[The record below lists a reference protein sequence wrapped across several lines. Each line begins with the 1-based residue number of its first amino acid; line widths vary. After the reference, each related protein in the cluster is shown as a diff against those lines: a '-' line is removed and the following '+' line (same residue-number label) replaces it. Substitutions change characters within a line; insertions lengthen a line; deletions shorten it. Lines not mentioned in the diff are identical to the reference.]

1 MFLFVFTAGQ
11 QDQNGKTSASLTSLM
26 PKIQISPTGMR
37 RTYFFMRWLP
47 ATATAT
53 PGKQEF
59 RAKKS
64 SGQRKTPR
72 KEKLRA
78 KRIIEKNNAQREDRK
93 RQREEKAGK

>member
-1 MFLFVFTAGQ
+1 
-11 QDQNGKTSASLTSLM
+11 
-26 PKIQISPTGMR
+26 MR

-64 SGQRKTPR
+64 SGQRKTPG

-78 KRIIEKNNAQREDRK
+78 KKSSEQRKSLRKAMLREKTAKGRGKRK
-93 RQREEKAGK
+93 QGE